1 MTPRMLPILA
11 AALLALP
18 VIGRP
23 ARASEATAAG
33 APVLVELFTS
43 QGCSSCPPADA
54 FLKELSG
61 RDDVIALS
69 FHVDYWDR
77 LGWRDP
83 YASGWNTRRQRDYR
97 DAFALPYVYT
107 PQMVVDGRD
116 QAVGSDRSAVTA
128 LIDRHRRDG
137 GAVPFT
143 LEARGDGSARL
154 VIPARP
160 GLSGRLTLF
169 GYDREHRTDIRAGE
183 NSGRRLLNTNVVAV
197 VEDWGLWSGEAVD
210 ISHPLPEPREGR
222 GYALVLSE
230 AGGPFRTG
238 VLGAARLGAAP

>member
-1 MTPRMLPILA
+1 MTPRILPILA

-18 VIGRP
+18 VIARP
-23 ARASEATAAG
+23 AGVSAATAAG

-137 GAVPFT
+137 GAVPVT
-143 LEARGDGSARL
+143 LDARGDGSARL
-154 VIPARP
+154 VVAASP

-169 GYDREHRTDIRAGE
+169 GYDREHRTDVGAGE

-197 VEDWGLWSGEAVD
+197 VEDWGPWSGEALDVTR
-210 ISHPLPEPREGR
+210 PLPDPRDGR
-222 GYALVLSE
+222 GYALVLT
-230 AGGPFRTG
+230 ATGGTPRTR